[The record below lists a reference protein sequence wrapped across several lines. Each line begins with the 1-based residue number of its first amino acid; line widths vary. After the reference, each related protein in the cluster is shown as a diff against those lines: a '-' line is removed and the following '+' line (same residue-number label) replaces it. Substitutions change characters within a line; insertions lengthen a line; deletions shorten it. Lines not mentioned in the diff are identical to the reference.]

1 MVSSETRSSCTPVQP
16 SLRDWFVSRIW
27 PGVIDVSVR
36 VQGLPYSRYKEG
48 HEYKHTEE
56 GGSVGITRREWLI
69 GAGGLASALVFAAP
83 VMEAA
88 GEVRAAAQETPNR
101 KLKVIVA
108 GGHPGDPEYGCG
120 GTVARLTNLGH
131 EVVLLYLND
140 GAWPPTSASIR
151 IAEAKRACELLKA
164 QPAYAGQVNG
174 QAVVDNAH
182 YEAYAKLIEAE
193 KPDVIFT
200 QWPIDN
206 HRDHRA
212 ITMLT
217 YDAWR
222 RSKAALYYYEVSD
235 GEDTL
240 QFAPTHYVDI
250 TETEPAKRAACYAH
264 ASQTPDR
271 YYALQ
276 DQVAVFRGVEG
287 GYKRAE
293 AFVFQLQSP
302 VDPLKTFARP

>member
-1 MVSSETRSSCTPVQP
+1 MNSRMNP
-16 SLRDWFVSRIW
+16 STNQRQEDGKVAVSRR
-27 PGVIDVSVR
+27 D
-36 VQGLPYSRYKEG
+36 L
-48 HEYKHTEE
+48 
-56 GGSVGITRREWLI
+56 LI
-69 GAGGLASALVFAAP
+69 GAGGLASAFIFGAQGI
-83 VMEAA
+83 EAA
-88 GEVRAAAQETPNR
+88 GELRAGADEPPGR
-101 KLKVIVA
+101 MLKVIVA

-151 IAEAKRACELLKA
+151 VAEAKKACELLKA
-164 QPAYAGQVNG
+164 HPAYAGQFNG
-174 QAVVDNAH
+174 HAVVDNAH
-182 YEAYAKLIEAE
+182 YDEYAKLIEAQ
-193 KPDVIFT
+193 KPDVVFT

-222 RSKAALYYYEVSD
+222 QSKNKFALYYYEVSD

-240 QFAPTHYVDI
+240 QFSPTHYVDI

-276 DQVAVFRGVEG
+276 DQVAAFRGVES

-293 AFVFQLQSP
+293 AFVLQLQSP
-302 VDPLKTFARP
+302 SDPMQAISQSSGKIR

>member
-1 MVSSETRSSCTPVQP
+1 MIRQAKEWSRVSCTLVQRR
-16 SLRDWFVSRIW
+16 SLGSNLHREGERV
-27 PGVIDVSVR
+27 GV
-36 VQGLPYSRYKEG
+36 
-48 HEYKHTEE
+48 
-56 GGSVGITRREWLI
+56 TRREWLI
-69 GAGGLASALVFAAP
+69 GAGGLASSFVFGDP
-83 VMEAA
+83 FMEAA
-88 GEVRAAAQETPNR
+88 DERAVAQDPSGR

-131 EVVLLYLND
+131 EVVLLYLNN
-140 GAWPPTSASIR
+140 GAWPPTGSSTR
-151 IAEAKRACELLKA
+151 IAEAKKACEILKA
-164 QPAYAGQVNG
+164 RPAYAGQENG
-174 QAVVDNAH
+174 HAVVDNAH
-182 YEAYAKLIEAE
+182 YEGYAKLIDAE
-193 KPDVIFT
+193 NPDVVLT

-222 RSKAALYYYEVSD
+222 QSKRKFSLYYYEVSD

-240 QFAPTHYVDI
+240 QFSPTHYVDI
-250 TETEPAKRAACYAH
+250 TETEPVKRAACYAH

-276 DQVAVFRGVEG
+276 DQVAAFRGVEG
-287 GYKRAE
+287 GSKRAE
-293 AFVFQLQSP
+293 AFVLQLQSP
-302 VDPLKTFARP
+302 DDPLQAFRRP

>member
-1 MVSSETRSSCTPVQP
+1 M
-16 SLRDWFVSRIW
+16 
-27 PGVIDVSVR
+27 GV
-36 VQGLPYSRYKEG
+36 
-48 HEYKHTEE
+48 
-56 GGSVGITRREWLI
+56 TRRDVLL
-69 GAGGLASALVFAAP
+69 GAGGLASALVFGVP
-83 VMEAA
+83 VAGAMAEA
-88 GEVRAAAQETPNR
+88 R

-131 EVVLLYLND
+131 QVVLMYLNN
-140 GAWPPTSASIR
+140 GAWPPTDAATR
-151 IAEAKRACELLKA
+151 TAEAKKACEVLKA
-164 QPAYAGQVNG
+164 TPAYAGQTNG
-174 QAVVDNAH
+174 DAIVDNLH
-182 YEAYAKLIEAE
+182 YEDYAKRIEAE
-193 KPDVIFT
+193 KPDAVLT

-222 RSKAALYYYEVSD
+222 QSKHKFALYYYEVSD

-240 QFAPTHYVDI
+240 QFSPTHYVDI
-250 TETEPAKRAACYAH
+250 TETEAIKRVACYAH

-276 DQVAVFRGVEG
+276 DQVALFRGVES

-293 AFVFQLQSP
+293 AFVLQRQSP
-302 VDPLKTFARP
+302 GDPLQAIMR